1 MLDHFCII
9 IIYYK
14 ETKINDVIQWG
25 GGGYQLLW
33 NWLWR
38 CKGEGVIYVM
48 DGSDMTSSAPSSVL
62 HLKVDKGQGL
72 WYGVFDL
79 IQSCTTIIMKV

>member
-25 GGGYQLLW
+25 GGGTNFCETGYEGA
-33 NWLWR
+33 
-38 CKGEGVIYVM
+38 KGRG
-48 DGSDMTSSAPSSVL
+48 
-62 HLKVDKGQGL
+62 
-72 WYGVFDL
+72 
-79 IQSCTTIIMKV
+79 